1 MRMKMSEEDKWLG
14 DYGNII
20 SLANFL
26 VEVKGFDTEN
36 LLYFIEKPYK
46 FDNEYKEMKYY
57 HENDIYHYGD
67 NELTGFTNPHLQSK
81 AQAIIEADKKSEEVH
96 S

>member
-1 MRMKMSEEDKWLG
+1 MSEEDKWLG

-36 LLYFIEKPYK
+36 LLYLSLI
-46 FDNEYKEMKYY
+46 
-57 HENDIYHYGD
+57 HI
-67 NELTGFTNPHLQSK
+67 
-81 AQAIIEADKKSEEVH
+81 
-96 S
+96 